1 MFPDELD
8 HLSTHELQR
17 YAEILV
23 YIAAADGELVREE
36 IAAIESMMGRAMIH
50 PETRVSLRHGF
61 ENPVPLEQS
70 LTNLDVKLAKVAL
83 RDAALVAAIDG
94 AYDKR
99 EIEALRALADAAQ
112 VSETALKALLDWVVA
127 GWAWHNEAAKILGK

>member
-8 HLSTHELQR
+8 NLSTHELQR

-36 IAAIESMMGRAMIH
+36 IGAIESLMGRAMIH

-61 ENPVPLEQS
+61 ETPVPLEQS
-70 LTNLDVKLAKVAL
+70 LANLDVHLAKLAL
-83 RDAALVAAIDG
+83 RDASLVAAVDG

-99 EIEALRALADAAQ
+99 EIEALRALADAAK
-112 VSETALKALLDWVVA
+112 VSETKLKALLDWVAA
-127 GWAWHNEAAKILGK
+127 GWTWHNEAAKILGK

>member
-61 ENPVPLEQS
+61 ETPVPLEQS

-127 GWAWHNEAAKILGK
+127 GWAWHNEAAKILEK